1 MYLEISYWEI
11 TFSSF
16 LVKKKNFKN
25 LHASLH
31 QCFHINFQFSILFEL
46 YLLHSTFYEFSYC
59 LCIIYSGMYKDMYI
73 FIILV
78 LGHCYDILT
87 RNFLRSESWKSQQ
100 FNSLYLRYKCSIF
113 SELWSLWLID
123 SSVDSDFPKINWFC
137 LPNRNPQVTVSKISA
152 IYSVFF

>member
-1 MYLEISYWEI
+1 MLFVISGLLHTLDFPKNESRNLLLGNYI
-11 TFSSF
+11 FFIFSQ
-16 LVKKKNFKN
+16 KKNFKN

-46 YLLHSTFYEFSYC
+46 YLLHSAFYEFSYC

-87 RNFLRSESWKSQQ
+87 GDFLLSES
-100 FNSLYLRYKCSIF
+100 
-113 SELWSLWLID
+113 
-123 SSVDSDFPKINWFC
+123 
-137 LPNRNPQVTVSKISA
+137 
-152 IYSVFF
+152 